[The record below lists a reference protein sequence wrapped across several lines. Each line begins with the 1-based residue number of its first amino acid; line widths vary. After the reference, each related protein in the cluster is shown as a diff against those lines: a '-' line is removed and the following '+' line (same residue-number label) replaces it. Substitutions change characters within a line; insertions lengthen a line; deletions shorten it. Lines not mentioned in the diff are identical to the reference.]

1 MPTYEYQ
8 CLNCNINFEAFQKM
22 SDEAL
27 KECPQ
32 CHGKVKRLISSG
44 AGIIFKGKGF
54 YVTDYKKSSASD
66 AKTEVNPVKESP
78 PFNGIN
84 APCSGCDQSACKEKN
99 KE

>member
-8 CLNCNINFEAFQKM
+8 CLKCGIGFEAFQKM

-27 KECPQ
+27 QECPQ
-32 CHGKVKRLISSG
+32 CRGKVKRLISSG

-54 YVTDYKKSSASD
+54 YATDYKRSNPSD
-66 AKTEVNPVKESP
+66 TKKEVNPAREGTP
-78 PFNGIN
+78 PNGVN
-84 APCSGCDQSACKEKN
+84 TPCSSCDKTECKEKN

>member
-8 CLNCNINFEAFQKM
+8 CLNCNIHFEAFQKM

-54 YVTDYKKSSASD
+54 YATDYKKPTIPD
-66 AKTEVNPVKESP
+66 TKKEIKTS
-78 PFNGIN
+78 
-84 APCSGCDQSACKEKN
+84 CSGCDQPACKEKN